1 MIIVFLILC
10 TDAITGLRDL
20 VKKRRL
26 GIPGGS
32 SRKFNV
38 LKIARIDIFSCM
50 HTTLPSTLSVSPSV
64 SLTSFFTFLAYKG
77 SYCITVPALMYC

>member
-38 LKIARIDIFSCM
+38 LKIARIDPFLVAC
-50 HTTLPSTLSVSPSV
+50 TQLYNPLCPSVHLSVKLV
-64 SLTSFFTFLAYKG
+64 FYFFG
-77 SYCITVPALMYC
+77 I